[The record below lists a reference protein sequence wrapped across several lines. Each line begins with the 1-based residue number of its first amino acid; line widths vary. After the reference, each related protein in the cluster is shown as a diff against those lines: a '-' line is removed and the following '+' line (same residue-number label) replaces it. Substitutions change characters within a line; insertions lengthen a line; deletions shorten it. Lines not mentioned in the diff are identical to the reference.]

1 MDRCLLS
8 QEQTRER
15 ERRKPDF
22 WPIVSPTQLRSSS
35 LRSASALWQKGG
47 TTPCTAA
54 ERWNWA
60 LKHGS
65 PPSLLP
71 FFPVLL
77 SLSPEFFQ
85 PNSSAALLNLRALE
99 VAWASKRDGGCPRGL
114 TVRLGS
120 LQKIAGKVA
129 RALFSDIA
137 LCLESQYQKN
147 ASSQIKLYRRRRL
160 FKPSAC
166 RDLFLVRHRL
176 KKRSFRENSRNPRV
190 LCRRRFETLLR
201 SRSARGP
208 LSNKRSY

>member
-15 ERRKPDF
+15 GENQISGLLSLPLNSGPPRSDPPRHFGKKEGPPRHSCGKMELGF
-22 WPIVSPTQLRSSS
+22 EARLPTR
-35 LRSASALWQKGG
+35 
-47 TTPCTAA
+47 
-54 ERWNWA
+54 
-60 LKHGS
+60 
-65 PPSLLP
+65 LP

-166 RDLFLVRHRL
+166 RDFFLVRHRL

-190 LCRRRFETLLR
+190 LCRRRFGTLLR